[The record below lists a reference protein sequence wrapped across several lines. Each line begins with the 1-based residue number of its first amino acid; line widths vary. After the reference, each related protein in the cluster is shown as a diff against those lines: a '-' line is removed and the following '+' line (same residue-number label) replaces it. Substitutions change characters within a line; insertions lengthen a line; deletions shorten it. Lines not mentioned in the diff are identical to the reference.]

1 MLVVYGWTLMTN
13 TINALTTKIRVNG
26 RGVCDNEWSVLFL
39 VSVATL
45 DILAAVFYSYL
56 FVKPI
61 LILIRNK
68 EMNAGN
74 LKLKRTAVKQCILS
88 MVASGSTIFAAI
100 FVFTF
105 HMTQVF
111 SCLDVVVSC
120 FSVIL
125 MYKWHRNLWH
135 TLGCGLCVRKFVLT
149 EKERAI
155 DRMMTEKSRR
165 HTFTSTTDTGG
176 EISRQSTTTG
186 TGAGGGRLS
195 TKSIHN
201 EMYESRRSSN
211 GMSLGGAVHVVNGDE
226 FHPVQSLS
234 PLAPP
239 ALNTNISAESVEEE
253 EEHGDSGHRD
263 LLDVPSDS
271 NDVDEHH
278 RVGSFSSSAG
288 VAASGSVPPTVPE
301 LEPVVENQDDN
312 DISHVTDNGVVE
324 SVEIT
329 IDQGSSGTN
338 GGGGGG
344 TNEDGKPWKGD
355 LSIL

>member
-13 TINALTTKIRVNG
+13 TINALTTKIRVNE

-88 MVASGSTIFAAI
+88 MVASGSTLFAAA

-111 SCLDVVVSC
+111 ASLDVVISC

-135 TLGCGLCVRKFVLT
+135 TLGCGLCVRKCILT
-149 EKERAI
+149 KKERAI

-165 HTFTSTTDTGG
+165 HTFTSTTDTITGADLP
-176 EISRQSTTTG
+176 RQSTTTG
-186 TGAGGGRLS
+186 ARLS

-201 EMYESRRSSN
+201 ESCQSSN
-211 GMSLGGAVHVVNGDE
+211 GISLGRAVMMDE

-239 ALNTNISAESVEEE
+239 ALNTTISAESVEEE
-253 EEHGDSGHRD
+253 HDDGTQTVD

-271 NDVDEHH
+271 NDIDEHH
-278 RVGSFSSSAG
+278 RIGSLSASAG
-288 VAASGSVPPTVPE
+288 VAGFVPTAVPE
-301 LEPVVENQDDN
+301 LEPVVEDDN
-312 DISHVTDNGVVE
+312 DMSHTTDNGMVE

-329 IDQGSSGTN
+329 IDPVGSTVSGT
-338 GGGGGG
+338 GG
-344 TNEDGKPWKGD
+344 TNEDRKP
-355 LSIL
+355 